1 MGSDPS
7 PGLGCAP
14 RGAAVGRSQR
24 RGPLPGARLT
34 PGGCRPARR
43 PRAAGSDRRR
53 PRVPPERGRG
63 GAGWARGVPV
73 RRRRRGSFR
82 REPAVPRCGRQV
94 APQGGRAGSAGVGSV
109 RSDTA
114 RSFVH

>member
-63 GAGWARGVPV
+63 GAGWARGDP
-73 RRRRRGSFR
+73 G
-82 REPAVPRCGRQV
+82 PA
-94 APQGGRAGSAGVGSV
+94 APQGQLPPGARGAPVRPAGGAAGRPGRV
-109 RSDTA
+109 RRGGQ
-114 RSFVH
+114 RSLGHRAFVH